1 MTQGSEEPS
10 RTSGVDDRLAR
21 HGGLS
26 YLEIPAPVPRQSAI
40 FYQHV
45 LGWRLDER
53 SSADIRFSDA
63 SGHLIGRWVSG
74 CQTCRE
80 PGLLPYFHVKHVD
93 DAVEQVASYGG
104 EVVKAPS
111 LEGDTWV
118 ATVRDPAGNV
128 LGLWQDAAR

>member
-10 RTSGVDDRLAR
+10 RTSGVDDRLAG

-26 YLEIPAPVPRQSAI
+26 YLEIPTRVRRSAI
-40 FYQHV
+40 FFQHV

-74 CQTCRE
+74 CQLCRE
-80 PGLLPYFHVKHVD
+80 PGLLPHFYVEHID
-93 DAVEQVASYGG
+93 DALGMVARYGG
-104 EVVKAPS
+104 EVISAPYA
-111 LEGDTWV
+111 EGDLWV